1 MLLTTIVILLVTA
14 AVISLIYLVDRATK
28 HLKDIV

>member
-1 MLLTTIVILLVTA
+1 MLTFIIFILVTA
-14 AVISLIYLVDRATK
+14 AVISLIYLVDKATK

>member
-1 MLLTTIVILLVTA
+1 MLTFVIIILVTA
-14 AVISLIYLVDRATK
+14 AVISLIYLVDKATK

>member
-1 MLLTTIVILLVTA
+1 MLTFIIIILVTA

>member
-1 MLLTTIVILLVTA
+1 MLTFVIIILVTA

>member
-1 MLLTTIVILLVTA
+1 MLTFVVFLLATA

>member
-1 MLLTTIVILLVTA
+1 MLTFVVFLLVTA
-14 AVISLIYLVDRATK
+14 AVISLIYLVDKATK

>member
-1 MLLTTIVILLVTA
+1 MLTFVVFILVTA

>member
-1 MLLTTIVILLVTA
+1 MLTFIIIILVTA
-14 AVISLIYLVDRATK
+14 AVISLIYLVDKATK